1 MALELIRINTS
12 GLSPEQMCNALNQK
26 LENLVQQ
33 LNMKLLLFDD
43 QENHIIETRKT
54 ILTVEQAQSEFGQV
68 ITNNIAAIEGNIYKI
83 HGDLADYKKVVAGEL
98 TAVDG
103 YIQTLRGD
111 FADYKTV
118 IAGDINAATG
128 KITVLTGDLADFK
141 QLVTQTFTA
150 EDARIKTIIGDFADY
165 KTIIAKDFQAA
176 TGRIDEL
183 SGNVASFLSGDFNS
197 LKSDHAVL
205 RELVFGSATG
215 TQIST
220 DFSNSVAALIGNGY
234 IKDAMIDS
242 LSFDKLSGFD
252 INTTKFTVHSSD
264 GKSQW
269 KDNTILI
276 SDAARPRV
284 QIGKDAGG
292 DYNMYVWDAAGALM
306 FDALGL
312 TEKGIQREII
322 KDNMVAQD
330 ASINAAKL
338 DIDSLFRVVNEDE
351 SHTLKS
357 TKVYFDSEQQTLDL
371 VFNSMTTNIAGAK
384 GDAEKA
390 QAAAEAAKTAA
401 DTANAAVTS
410 AQTELEAA
418 KTNLANVTTR
428 VGATEEDVA
437 AAQKAVATAQAAAD
451 KAKSDAA
458 AANSAASKAQAA
470 ADTAGN
476 KAQTALT
483 QISAA
488 NGEISTLVQNMT
500 SMGNELSATKT
511 QSQQTAD
518 QFKWLV
524 KSGSGATDF
533 TLTDRV
539 AALLSEKFD
548 IDALTT
554 FKNSAESGSQTVID
568 GGAIKANTL
577 TADHVGAGSLAVGM
591 DLMEYLFGTEGN
603 DDERGR
609 ITLLNENIEGLAEG
623 VAGFDEVLRGS
634 PLLNSDGS
642 VVTDVDGNPIYAG
655 GIVVELDEAKNGI
668 DHLKENTNKM
678 LSQVF
683 SELSKTPSREEM
695 LASLNYL
702 LERNTQMLDQY
713 GSALNLITLS
723 PLGGLVIKGVDL
735 DLDENNNI
743 QYEKRQKYRKEPV
756 LDDEGNPVTYNGEP
770 VYVHMPETTEDGKPV
785 YEDDLSKVKLKAQES
800 PYSVRI
806 NNKTFTINENDTPIT
821 TITGS
826 FMYISDV
833 EMTNSMRLGNYVYT
847 KNVRDDGVN
856 TLNFMYDPRKETN
869 GNI

>member
-111 FADYKTV
+111 FADYKTI

-150 EDARIKTIIGDFADY
+150 EDARIKTIIGDLADY
-165 KTIIAKDFQAA
+165 KKIIAKDFQAA
-176 TGRIDEL
+176 SGRIDEL

-252 INTTKFTVHSSD
+252 INTTRFTVHSSD

-511 QSQQTAD
+511 QSQQTVD

-568 GGAIKANTL
+568 GGAIKAWTL
-577 TADHVGAGSLAVGM
+577 TVGAF
-591 DLMEYLFGTEGN
+591 DP
-603 DDERGR
+603 DDE
-609 ITLLNENIEGLAEG
+609 LLHKVNNVNLTMYGDGEESQGL
-623 VAGFDEVLRGS
+623 V
-634 PLLNSDGS
+634 N
-642 VVTDVDGNPIYAG
+642 
-655 GIVVELDEAKNGI
+655 ELDRTNEAIGELEANLYGGEIEQDDGTITTVQGVVSQIDGLKN
-668 DHLKENTNKM
+668 EVAANTYN
-678 LSQVF
+678 L
-683 SELSKTPSREEM
+683 EEVNRK
-695 LASLNYL
+695 ST
-702 LERNTQMLDQY
+702 ETE
-713 GSALNLITLS
+713 ITLS
-723 PLGGLVIKGVDL
+723 AEAARIRNLEDQASSLISLADNINRFMTFDPANGLIIGASKSDFKTIINEQSMNFMDGTAVAAYISNKAFNI
-735 DLDENNNI
+735 ENGTV
-743 QYEKRQKYRKEPV
+743 KKLRV
-756 LDDEGNPVTYNGEP
+756 GNYIFASE
-770 VYVHMPETTEDGKPV
+770 EDGTFNIE
-785 YEDDLSKVKLKAQES
+785 YS
-800 PYSVRI
+800 P
-806 NNKTFTINENDTPIT
+806 
-821 TITGS
+821 
-826 FMYISDV
+826 IS
-833 EMTNSMRLGNYVYT
+833 
-847 KNVRDDGVN
+847 
-856 TLNFMYDPRKETN
+856 
-869 GNI
+869 